1 MFNAKKIIVR
11 NKLLF
16 LNFNFCQIIV
26 NILLMIWGILNVI
39 DSALYCLFFVV
50 LFNISLN
57 LYVLNWSFKNKI
69 YEADLLF
76 DYKNT
81 RTVGT
86 FLFFGFLFLVKIV
99 FHYIVVLTIFNLYKY
114 LTEMTST
121 EFNEHVFIYSACWAI
136 LVISFLLLIVGG
148 GLMHA
153 TRILSSVDKLYPTEK
168 AKLISQFK
176 LDINDTNFCTSG
188 HDVTGFISSGI
199 CCSEKGVM
207 YKDMLLK
214 KEDVINYLKAAEIP
228 FSELDDNHVKVL
240 TMYNY

>member
-26 NILLMIWGILNVI
+26 NILLMILGILNVS

-86 FLFFGFLFLVKIV
+86 FLFFG
-99 FHYIVVLTIFNLYKY
+99 
-114 LTEMTST
+114 
-121 EFNEHVFIYSACWAI
+121 
-136 LVISFLLLIVGG
+136 
-148 GLMHA
+148 
-153 TRILSSVDKLYPTEK
+153 
-168 AKLISQFK
+168 
-176 LDINDTNFCTSG
+176 
-188 HDVTGFISSGI
+188 
-199 CCSEKGVM
+199 
-207 YKDMLLK
+207 
-214 KEDVINYLKAAEIP
+214 
-228 FSELDDNHVKVL
+228 
-240 TMYNY
+240 